1 MKKIETLFRKVLALA
16 VIACVMVTTAKETK
30 AVDMSDPNVV
40 IALQQQ
46 AALQAQQEAAAL
58 QAQQQAA
65 ALQAQQQAA
74 ALQALQAQQQAAAL
88 QAQQQAAALQAQQPQ
103 ANAAGDFS
111 YRLSVCQTKYREGQ
125 DRTQNVKRAA
135 ANINGTILLP
145 GQFFSANAAFKP
157 RTVANGYGYGDAIT
171 GNTHTKVIGGG
182 ICQVSSTLNVA
193 VMRAGIIP
201 TKRQNHS
208 SRISYLASGL
218 DATISGNTYDY
229 QFVNTL
235 QYPIMILTDTTNG
248 VLSISIYSSPL
259 ATGGLTFEP
268 VVVGSNK
275 DNTTYLCA
283 YSNGVEV
290 ARNYAFRSHY
300 RK

>member
-1 MKKIETLFRKVLALA
+1 MKKIGRLLKCFIIASA
-16 VIACVMVTTAKETK
+16 VIVMAMSVPSEIK
-30 AVDMSDPNVV
+30 AADLAN
-40 IALQQQ
+40 QY
-46 AALQAQQEAAAL
+46 AAAML
-58 QAQQQAA
+58 QYQMN
-65 ALQAQQQAA
+65 
-74 ALQALQAQQQAAAL
+74 LQALQNQASIEAAQNQQKFAEL
-88 QAQQQAAALQAQQPQ
+88 QNQMTMQMQAESQNIV
-103 ANAAGDFS
+103 ANAAPDFS

-125 DRTQNVKRAA
+125 DRTVNVKQAA
-135 ANINGTILLP
+135 ANINGVILAP

-208 SRISYLASGL
+208 SRIAYLKSGL

-235 QYPIMILTDTTNG
+235 AYPIMILTDTTNG

-259 ATGGLTFEP
+259 ATGGFTYEP
-268 VVVGSNK
+268 VVVGNNK

-283 YSNGVEV
+283 YLNGVEV
-290 ARNYAFRSHY
+290 ARTYAFQSHY

>member
-1 MKKIETLFRKVLALA
+1 MKKIKNLLMA
-16 VIACVMVTTAKETK
+16 VAIIIAAVSVTSASKTVAK
-30 AVDMSDPNVV
+30 AVDLSDPNV
-40 IALQQQ
+40 
-46 AALQAQQEAAAL
+46 AAAL
-58 QAQQQAA
+58 QYQAN
-65 ALQAQQQAA
+65 
-74 ALQALQAQQQAAAL
+74 LQALQAAQAQAAAVA
-88 QAQQQAAALQAQQPQ
+88 QAQAAAVAQAQAVQ
-103 ANAAGDFS
+103 AQAAAVAQSQQNVMQSAGDFS

-125 DRTQNVKRAA
+125 DRTVNVKRAA
-135 ANINGTILLP
+135 ANINGTVLLP

-208 SRISYLASGL
+208 SRIAYLASGL

-235 QYPIMILTDTTNG
+235 AYPIMILTDTTNG
-248 VLSISIYSSPL
+248 VLTISIYSSPL
-259 ATGGLTFEP
+259 ATGGYTYEP
-268 VVVGSNK
+268 VVVGNKK

-283 YSNGVEV
+283 YLNGVEV
-290 ARNYAFRSHY
+290 ARNYAFKSHY
-300 RK
+300 RN